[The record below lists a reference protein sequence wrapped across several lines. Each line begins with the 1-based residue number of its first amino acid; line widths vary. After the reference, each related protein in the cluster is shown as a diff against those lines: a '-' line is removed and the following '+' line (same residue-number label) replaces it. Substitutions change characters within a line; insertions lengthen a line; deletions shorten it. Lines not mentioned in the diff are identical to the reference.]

1 MNEHLQAWLDTAPVV
16 EIFTSPAILY
26 FVAGLVLVLLAKPV
40 KGLTTRYHLSDELT
54 KHDNKAV
61 AVATAGYIFGVLTII
76 RGVMISGGNS
86 DAMEWNNL
94 MPEIPWAATA
104 RELISVAVW
113 TVISLSLLLLSA
125 WINRKFLLNR
135 FEMHK
140 ELITDRNVGTGA
152 VLAGTYIGT
161 ALIVSASI
169 SGTTGGGFGMEI
181 LDTLVYFVIG
191 QLGFILLGAIYQ
203 RTCGYNVHDEIER
216 DNEGAGIAFGATLV
230 ALAIL
235 ISGQIRRGDSLV
247 ALAVWI
253 PISLLVLLGSRWLVD
268 LVILPNAR
276 LHDEIARDRNWGV
289 ALIEG
294 SAAIGIALLLD
305 ATFS

>member
-1 MNEHLQAWLDTAPVV
+1 VNEHLQAWLDTAPVV

-26 FVAGLVLVLLAKPV
+26 FAAGLVLVLLSKPI
-40 KGLTTRYHLSDELT
+40 KGLTTRYNLSDELT

-61 AVATAGYIFGVLTII
+61 AVATAGFIFGVLTII
-76 RGVMISGGNS
+76 RGVMISGGNLYQTIWRDLLS
-86 DAMEWNNL
+86 VA
-94 MPEIPWAATA
+94 IWAA
-104 RELISVAVW
+104 
-113 TVISLSLLLLSA
+113 ISLTLLLLSA

-135 FEMHK
+135 FDVYK
-140 ELITDRNVGTGA
+140 ELISDRNVGTGA
-152 VLAGTYIGT
+152 VLASTYIGT
-161 ALIVSASI
+161 AFIISASI
-169 SGTTGGGFGMEI
+169 SGTTGGGYVMEI
-181 LDTLVYFVIG
+181 LDTLVYFLIG
-191 QLGFILLGAIYQ
+191 QIGFIILGVIYQ

-268 LVILPNAR
+268 LMILPGAR
-276 LHDEIARDRNWGV
+276 LHEEISRDRNWGV

-294 SAAIGIALLLD
+294 AAAIGIALLLD

>member
-26 FVAGLVLVLLAKPV
+26 FAAGLVLVLLSKPI
-40 KGLTTRYHLSDELT
+40 KGLTTRYNLSDELT

-61 AVATAGYIFGVLTII
+61 AVATAGFIFGVLTII
-76 RGVMISGGNS
+76 RGVMISGGNLYQTIWRDLLS
-86 DAMEWNNL
+86 VA
-94 MPEIPWAATA
+94 IWAA
-104 RELISVAVW
+104 
-113 TVISLSLLLLSA
+113 ISLTLLLLSA

-135 FEMHK
+135 FDVYK
-140 ELITDRNVGTGA
+140 ELISDRNVGTGA
-152 VLAGTYIGT
+152 VLASTYIGT
-161 ALIVSASI
+161 AFIISASI
-169 SGTTGGGFGMEI
+169 SGTTGGGYVMEI
-181 LDTLVYFVIG
+181 LDTLVYFLIG
-191 QLGFILLGAIYQ
+191 QIGFIILGVIYQ

-268 LVILPNAR
+268 LMILPGAR
-276 LHDEIARDRNWGV
+276 LHEEISRDRNWGV

-294 SAAIGIALLLD
+294 AAAIGIALLLD

>member
-1 MNEHLQAWLDTAPVV
+1 MNEHIQVWLDTKPVV
-16 EIFTSPAILY
+16 EIFTTPAILY
-26 FVAGLVLVLLAKPV
+26 FLAGLVLVLLAKPI

-76 RGVMISGGNS
+76 RGVMISGGT
-86 DAMEWNNL
+86 
-94 MPEIPWAATA
+94 PYATIW
-104 RELISVAVW
+104 RDLISVATW
-113 TVISLSLLLLSA
+113 TVISLVLLLLSA

-140 ELITDRNVGTGA
+140 ELITDRNIGTGV

-161 ALIVSASI
+161 SFMISASI
-169 SGTTGGGFGMEI
+169 SGSTGGGYAMEI
-181 LDTLVYFVIG
+181 LDTLVFFVIG

-203 RTCGYNVHDEIER
+203 RTCGYDVHGEIER
-216 DNEGAGIAFGATLV
+216 DNDAAGIAFAATLV

-247 ALAVWI
+247 ALAIWI

-294 SAAIGIALLLD
+294 AASIGTALLLD

>member
-1 MNEHLQAWLDTAPVV
+1 VNEHLQVWLDTAPVI
-16 EIFTSPAILY
+16 EIFTSPAIIY
-26 FVAGLVLVLLAKPV
+26 FAAGLFLVLMAKPI
-40 KGLTTRYHLSDELT
+40 KGLTARYHLSDELT

-61 AVATAGYIFGVLTII
+61 GVATAGYIFGVLTII
-76 RGVMISGGNS
+76 RGVMVSGENPQDTIFRDLVS
-86 DAMEWNNL
+86 FAIW
-94 MPEIPWAATA
+94 TA
-104 RELISVAVW
+104 
-113 TVISLSLLLLSA
+113 ISLSLLLSSA

-135 FEMHK
+135 FVVHK

-152 VLAGTYIGT
+152 VIAGTYIGT
-161 ALIVSASI
+161 ALIVTGSI
-169 SGTTGGGFGMEI
+169 NGVTGGGFAIEI
-181 LDTLVYFVIG
+181 LDTLVYFVVG

-203 RTCGYNVHDEIER
+203 RTCGYDVHDEIER
-216 DNEGAGIAFGATLV
+216 DNEGAGIAFGCTLI

-235 ISGQIRRGDSLV
+235 ISGQIKRCDSLV

-294 SAAIGIALLLD
+294 AAAIGIALLLD
-305 ATFS
+305 ASFS

>member
-1 MNEHLQAWLDTAPVV
+1 MNEHLQVWLDTTSIV
-16 EIFTSPAILY
+16 EIFKSPSILY
-26 FVAGLVLVLLAKPV
+26 FGLGLVLVLLAKPI
-40 KGLTTRYHLSDELT
+40 KGLTTHYHLGDELT
-54 KHDNKAV
+54 KKDNKAV
-61 AVATAGYIFGVLTII
+61 AIATAGYIFGVLTII
-76 RGVMISGGNS
+76 RGVMISGGN
-86 DAMEWNNL
+86 
-94 MPEIPWAATA
+94 PYATLW
-104 RELISVAVW
+104 RDLVSVGIW
-113 TVISLSLLLLSA
+113 TILSLTLLLASA

-135 FEMHK
+135 FDLHK
-140 ELITDRNVGTGA
+140 ELIGDRNVGSGV

-161 ALIVSASI
+161 ALMISASI
-169 SGTTGGGFGMEI
+169 SGTTGGNLGFEI
-181 LDTLVYFVIG
+181 LDALVYFVIG

-203 RTCGYNVHDEIER
+203 HTCGYDVHDEIER
-216 DNEGAGIAFGATLV
+216 DNEAAGVAFGATLI

-235 ISGQIRRGDSLV
+235 ISGQIRRDDSLV

-268 LVILPNAR
+268 LIILPDAR
-276 LHDEIARDRNWGV
+276 IHEEIARDRNWGV

>member
-1 MNEHLQAWLDTAPVV
+1 MNEHFQVWFDTSSVV
-16 EIFTSPAILY
+16 GIFTSPAILY
-26 FVAGLVLVLLAKPV
+26 FAVGLLLVLLAKPV

-61 AVATAGYIFGVLTII
+61 GVATAGYIFGVLTLI
-76 RGVMISGGNS
+76 RGVLISGGNPAS
-86 DAMEWNNL
+86 SLGRDL
-94 MPEIPWAATA
+94 
-104 RELISVAVW
+104 LSVALW
-113 TVISLSLLLLSA
+113 TVISLSLLLASA
-125 WINRKFLLNR
+125 WINRKFLLNQ
-135 FEMHK
+135 FEVHK

-161 ALIVSASI
+161 AFMISASI
-169 SGTTGGGFGMEI
+169 SGTTGGGLGMEI

-203 RTCGYNVHDEIER
+203 RTCGYDIHGEIER
-216 DNEGAGIAFGATLV
+216 DNEGAGLAFGATLI

-235 ISGQIRRGDSLV
+235 ISGQIRRDDSLV

-253 PISLLVLLGSRWLVD
+253 PISLFVLLGSRWLVD
-268 LVILPNAR
+268 LVVLPDAR
-276 LHDEIARDRNWGV
+276 IHDEIARDRNWGV

-294 SAAIGIALLLD
+294 AAAIGVALLLD
-305 ATFS
+305 ASFS

>member
-1 MNEHLQAWLDTAPVV
+1 MNEHIQAWLDPSPVV
-16 EIFTSPAILY
+16 EIFTSPAFLY
-26 FVAGLVLVLLAKPV
+26 FAAGLVLVLLAKPV
-40 KGLTTRYHLSDELT
+40 KGLTTRYHLSEELT

-61 AVATAGYIFGVLTII
+61 GVATAGYLFAVLTII
-76 RGVMISGGNS
+76 RGVMISGGNPYETLWR
-86 DAMEWNNL
+86 DL
-94 MPEIPWAATA
+94 
-104 RELISVAVW
+104 VAVAIW
-113 TVISLSLLLLSA
+113 TVISLALLLTSA

-135 FEMHK
+135 FEVHK
-140 ELITDRNVGTGA
+140 EMITDRNVGTGA

-161 ALIVSASI
+161 AFIISASI
-169 SGTTGGGFGMEI
+169 SGTTGGGFAVDL
-181 LDTLVYFVIG
+181 LDTLVYFAIG

-216 DNEGAGIAFGATLV
+216 DNEGAGIAFGATLI

-253 PISLLVLLGSRWLVD
+253 PVALLVLLGSRWLVD
-268 LVILPNAR
+268 LVILPDAR

-294 SAAIGIALLLD
+294 AAAIGIALLLD
-305 ATFS
+305 ASFS

>member
-1 MNEHLQAWLDTAPVV
+1 MTEHLQVWLDPSPVV

-26 FVAGLVLVLLAKPV
+26 FMVGLALILLAKPI
-40 KGLTTRYHLSDELT
+40 KGLTTRYNLSEELT

-76 RGVMISGGNS
+76 RGVMISGGNPYHTIWR
-86 DAMEWNNL
+86 DFLA
-94 MPEIPWAATA
+94 IT
-104 RELISVAVW
+104 IW
-113 TVISLSLLLLSA
+113 TVLSLLLLLLSG

-152 VLAGTYIGT
+152 VLAGTYIAT
-161 ALIVSASI
+161 AFIISASI
-169 SGTTGGGFGMEI
+169 SGTTGGGFTIEI
-181 LDTLVYFVIG
+181 LDTLVYFIIG

-203 RTCGYNVHDEIER
+203 KTCGYDVHAEIER
-216 DNEGAGIAFGATLV
+216 DNEGAGVAFGATLI

-235 ISGQIRRGDSLV
+235 ISGQIRRDDSLV

-276 LHDEIARDRNWGV
+276 IHEEIARDRNWGV

-294 SAAIGIALLLD
+294 AAAIGIALLLD

>member
-1 MNEHLQAWLDTAPVV
+1 MNEHLQVWLDTAPVV

-26 FVAGLVLVLLAKPV
+26 FTVGLLLVLLAKPI
-40 KGLTTRYHLSDELT
+40 KGLTTRYHLSEELT
-54 KHDNKAV
+54 KQDNKAV
-61 AVATAGYIFGVLTII
+61 GVATAGYIFGVLTII
-76 RGVMISGGNS
+76 RGVLIAGGS
-86 DAMEWNNL
+86 AYHTLWRDFL
-94 MPEIPWAATA
+94 
-104 RELISVAVW
+104 SVAIW
-113 TVISLSLLLLSA
+113 TAISLALLLTSA

-135 FEMHK
+135 FDMHK
-140 ELITDRNVGTGA
+140 EMISDRNVGTGA

-161 ALIVSASI
+161 AFIISASI

-181 LDTLVYFVIG
+181 LDTLVFFVIG
-191 QLGFILLGAIYQ
+191 QLGFILLGAVYQ
-203 RTCGYNVHDEIER
+203 RTCGYDVHDEIER
-216 DNEGAGIAFGATLV
+216 DNEGAGIAFGATLI

-268 LVILPNAR
+268 LVILPDAR
-276 LHDEIARDRNWGV
+276 LRDEISRDRNWGV

-294 SAAIGIALLLD
+294 AAAIGVALLLD
-305 ATFS
+305 ASFS

>member
-1 MNEHLQAWLDTAPVV
+1 MNEHFQAWLDTAPVV

-26 FVAGLVLVLLAKPV
+26 FAVGLGLVLLAKPL
-40 KGLTTRYHLSDELT
+40 KGLTTRYHLSEELT

-61 AVATAGYIFGVLTII
+61 GVATAGYIFGVLTII
-76 RGVMISGGNS
+76 RGVLISGGNH
-86 DAMEWNNL
+86 DTL
-94 MPEIPWAATA
+94 G
-104 RELISVAVW
+104 RDLISVAAW
-113 TVISLSLLLLSA
+113 TVISLALLLSSA

-140 ELITDRNVGTGA
+140 ELITDRNVGTGS

-161 ALIVSASI
+161 AFIASASI
-169 SGTTGGGFGMEI
+169 SGTTGGGFVMEI
-181 LDTLVYFVIG
+181 LDTLVFFVIG
-191 QLGFILLGAIYQ
+191 QLGFILLGAVYQ

-268 LVILPNAR
+268 LIILPDAR

-294 SAAIGIALLLD
+294 AAAIGIALLLD
-305 ATFS
+305 ASFS

>member
-1 MNEHLQAWLDTAPVV
+1 MNEHIQAWLDTAPVV
-16 EIFTSPAILY
+16 EIFTSPSILY
-26 FVAGLVLVLLAKPV
+26 FMAGLAMVLMAKPI
-40 KGLTTRYHLSDELT
+40 KGFTTRYHLSDELT

-76 RGVMISGGNS
+76 RGVMISGGNPYQTIWR
-86 DAMEWNNL
+86 DV
-94 MPEIPWAATA
+94 
-104 RELISVAVW
+104 ISIAIW
-113 TVISLSLLLLSA
+113 TVISLALLLLSA
-125 WINRKFLLNR
+125 WVNRKFLLNR
-135 FEMHK
+135 FEVHK

-161 ALIVSASI
+161 AFIVSASI

-191 QLGFILLGAIYQ
+191 QVGFILLGALYQ
-203 RTCGYNVHDEIER
+203 RTCGYDVHDQIER
-216 DNEGAGIAFGATLV
+216 DNEGAGLAFGATLV

-235 ISGQIRRGDSLV
+235 ISGQIRRSDSLV

-253 PISLLVLLGSRWLVD
+253 PVALLVLLASRWLVD
-268 LVILPNAR
+268 LIVLPNAR
-276 LHDEIARDRNWGV
+276 IHEEIARDRNWGV

-294 SAAIGIALLLD
+294 AAAIGTALLLD

>member
-1 MNEHLQAWLDTAPVV
+1 MTEHLQAWLDTAPVV

-26 FVAGLVLVLLAKPV
+26 FAVGLLLVLLAKPV

-61 AVATAGYIFGVLTII
+61 GVATAGYIFGVLTII
-76 RGVMISGGNS
+76 RGV
-86 DAMEWNNL
+86 
-94 MPEIPWAATA
+94 
-104 RELISVAVW
+104 LISSGFTHGRLWHDLLSIAIW
-113 TVISLSLLLLSA
+113 TAISLSLLLASA
-125 WINRKFLLNR
+125 WINRVFLLNR
-135 FEMHK
+135 FDMHK
-140 ELITDRNVGTGA
+140 EMITDRNVGTGA

-161 ALIVSASI
+161 AFIISASI
-169 SGTTGGGFGMEI
+169 SGTTGGGIGVEI
-181 LDTLVYFVIG
+181 LDTLVFFIIG

-216 DNEGAGIAFGATLV
+216 DNESAGVAFGATLI

-268 LVILPNAR
+268 LIILPDAR

-294 SAAIGIALLLD
+294 AAAIGIALLLD
-305 ATFS
+305 TSFS

>member
-16 EIFTSPAILY
+16 EIFTSSAFLY
-26 FVAGLVLVLLAKPV
+26 FAAGLLLLLLAKPI
-40 KGLTTRYHLSDELT
+40 KGLTTRYHLSEELT

-76 RGVMISGGNS
+76 RGVMISGGNPYQTIWR
-86 DAMEWNNL
+86 DL
-94 MPEIPWAATA
+94 V
-104 RELISVAVW
+104 SVAVW
-113 TVISLSLLLLSA
+113 TVISLALLLLSA

-140 ELITDRNVGTGA
+140 ELITDRNVGTGV

-161 ALIVSASI
+161 AFIVSASI
-169 SGTTGGGFGMEI
+169 SGTTGSSFAIEI
-181 LDTLVYFVIG
+181 LDTLIYFVIG
-191 QLGFILLGAIYQ
+191 QLGFILLGTIYQ

-216 DNEGAGIAFGATLV
+216 DNEGAGLAFGATLV

-268 LVILPNAR
+268 LIILPNAR
-276 LHDEIARDRNWGV
+276 LGNEITRDRNWGV

-294 SAAIGIALLLD
+294 AAAIGVALLLN

>member
-1 MNEHLQAWLDTAPVV
+1 VNEHLQVWLDTTSIV
-16 EIFTSPAILY
+16 EIFKSPSILY
-26 FVAGLVLVLLAKPV
+26 FGLGLVLVLLAKPI
-40 KGLTTRYHLSDELT
+40 KGLTTHYHLGDELT
-54 KHDNKAV
+54 KKDNKAV
-61 AVATAGYIFGVLTII
+61 AIATAGYIFGVLTII
-76 RGVMISGGNS
+76 RGAMISGGN
-86 DAMEWNNL
+86 
-94 MPEIPWAATA
+94 PYATLW
-104 RELISVAVW
+104 RDLVSVGIW
-113 TVISLSLLLLSA
+113 TILSLTLLLASA

-135 FEMHK
+135 FDLHK
-140 ELITDRNVGTGA
+140 ELIGDRNVGSGV

-161 ALIVSASI
+161 ALMISASI
-169 SGTTGGGFGMEI
+169 SGTTGGNLGFEI
-181 LDTLVYFVIG
+181 LDALVYFVIG

-203 RTCGYNVHDEIER
+203 HTCGYDVHDEIER
-216 DNEGAGIAFGATLV
+216 DNEAAGVAFGATLI

-235 ISGQIRRGDSLV
+235 ISGQIRRDDSLV

-268 LVILPNAR
+268 LIILPDAR
-276 LHDEIARDRNWGV
+276 IHEEIARDRNWGV

>member
-1 MNEHLQAWLDTAPVV
+1 VAENESQPILLPVNEHLQAWLDTASVV
-16 EIFTSPAILY
+16 DIFTSPAILY
-26 FVAGLVLVLLAKPV
+26 FTVGLGLVLLAKPL

-61 AVATAGYIFGVLTII
+61 GVATAGYIFGVLMII
-76 RGVMISGGNS
+76 RGVLISGGYS
-86 DAMEWNNL
+86 YDTIWRDFL
-94 MPEIPWAATA
+94 SI
-104 RELISVAVW
+104 AVW
-113 TVISLSLLLLSA
+113 TVISLALLLSSA

-140 ELITDRNVGTGA
+140 ELITDRNVGTGS

-161 ALIVSASI
+161 AFIVSASI
-169 SGTTGGGFGMEI
+169 SGTTGGGFAMEI
-181 LDTLVYFVIG
+181 IDTLVFFVIG
-191 QLGFILLGAIYQ
+191 QLGFILLGAVYQ

-268 LVILPNAR
+268 LIILPDAR

-294 SAAIGIALLLD
+294 AAAIGIALLLD
-305 ATFS
+305 ASFS

>member
-26 FVAGLVLVLLAKPV
+26 FAVGLGLVLIAKPL

-54 KHDNKAV
+54 KKDNKAV
-61 AVATAGYIFGVLTII
+61 GVATAGYIFGVLTIV
-76 RGVMISGGNS
+76 RGVLISGGFSHHNIWRDLLS
-86 DAMEWNNL
+86 VA
-94 MPEIPWAATA
+94 IWAA
-104 RELISVAVW
+104 
-113 TVISLSLLLLSA
+113 ISLALLLASA
-125 WINRKFLLNR
+125 WINRTFLLNH
-135 FEMHK
+135 FDVHK

-161 ALIVSASI
+161 AFIVSASI
-169 SGTTGGGFGMEI
+169 SGTTGGGFLMEVI
-181 LDTLVYFVIG
+181 DTLVFFVIG
-191 QLGFILLGAIYQ
+191 QLGFILLGAVYQ

-235 ISGQIRRGDSLV
+235 ISGQIRRDDSLV

-253 PISLLVLLGSRWLVD
+253 PLSLFVLLGSRWLVD
-268 LVILPNAR
+268 LVILPDAR

-294 SAAIGIALLLD
+294 AAAIGIALLLD
-305 ATFS
+305 TSFS